1 MSILFV
7 DRSIHA
13 LMFILIV
20 LISINVFKVE
30 DVLLLIIE
38 SIELLISCIHFI
50 FVIFRRSYD
59 CRRFMTFI
67 MRRFFC
73 VVSSFIR
80 QSYNDFESIQSIKD
94 TKRSRIANNVAL
106 KAASRL
112 DWPQDWISDMSDS
125 PTRSN
130 PRVGQKILSDGS
142 GRVLAIVRRPNPTRE
157 IVRNLRL
164 DKIR

>member
-1 MSILFV
+1 
-7 DRSIHA
+7 
-13 LMFILIV
+13 MFILIV
-20 LISINVFKVE
+20 LILINVFKIE
-30 DVLLLIIE
+30 NALFLIIE

-80 QSYNDFESIQSIKD
+80 QSYSDFESIQSIRD

-106 KAASRL
+106 RAASRSKS
-112 DWPQDWISDMSDS
+112 WINAYNSAARTLRV
-125 PTRSN
+125 TRLHLIENQCVTILCQSLSQMIKTK
-130 PRVGQKILSDGS
+130 RVSK
-142 GRVLAIVRRPNPTRE
+142 RE
-157 IVRNLRL
+157 
-164 DKIR
+164 

>member
-1 MSILFV
+1 
-7 DRSIHA
+7 
-13 LMFILIV
+13 MFILIV

-30 DVLLLIIE
+30 NALLLIIE

-59 CRRFMTFI
+59 CQRFMTFI

-80 QSYNDFESIQSIKD
+80 QSYNDFELIQNIKN

-106 KAASRL
+106 KTTSRSKS
-112 DWPQDWISDMSDS
+112 WANAYKSTARTFRA
-125 PTRSN
+125 TRLHLIDDQWMMLTCFEF
-130 PRVGQKILSDGS
+130 VKHI
-142 GRVLAIVRRPNPTRE
+142 I
-157 IVRNLRL
+157 
-164 DKIR
+164 